1 MSDGPASNPGRPG
14 TCWWRRENVAAI
26 LLFLL
31 LAAIAI
37 FWRGQPIPFIY
48 QAF

>member
-1 MSDGPASNPGRPG
+1 MIHRVR
-14 TCWWRRENVAAI
+14 WWERENVAAF

-31 LAAIAI
+31 LLAIAI
-37 FWRGQPIPFIY
+37 FWRGQPAPFIY

>member
-1 MSDGPASNPGRPG
+1 VNAENHEVR
-14 TCWWRRENVAAI
+14 WWRRENTAAI

>member
-1 MSDGPASNPGRPG
+1 MREGPAPNAGEPGIP
-14 TCWWRRENVAAI
+14 WWRRENVAAL

>member
-1 MSDGPASNPGRPG
+1 LTAGETEIR
-14 TCWWRRENVAAI
+14 WWQRENVAAF

>member
-1 MSDGPASNPGRPG
+1 MSEAGSTAERVR
-14 TCWWRRENVAAI
+14 WWRRENVAAF

>member
-1 MSDGPASNPGRPG
+1 MTQAAA
-14 TCWWRRENVAAI
+14 TAETVQWWRRENVAAF

>member
-1 MSDGPASNPGRPG
+1 MSSERVELR
-14 TCWWRRENVAAI
+14 WWQRENVAAV